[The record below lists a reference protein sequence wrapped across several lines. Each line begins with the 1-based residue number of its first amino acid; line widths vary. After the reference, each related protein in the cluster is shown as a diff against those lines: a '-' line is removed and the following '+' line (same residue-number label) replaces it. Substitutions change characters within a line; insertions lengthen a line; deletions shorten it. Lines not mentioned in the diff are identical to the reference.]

1 MRSKPH
7 FKLLLDGSLRVVSR
21 PSTPNHRKTAMQT
34 IAATLTRCR
43 HGQALVVLESRP
55 FNGVELRPG
64 DLRQLAQQLNAIA
77 DMAARLPTG
86 GKHWR
91 ATRVELGAEPTA
103 QPRAD
108 A

>member
-1 MRSKPH
+1 
-7 FKLLLDGSLRVVSR
+7 
-21 PSTPNHRKTAMQT
+21 MQT

-64 DLRQLAQQLNAIA
+64 ELRQLAQQLNAIA

-86 GKHWR
+86 GKHWKP
-91 ATRVELGAEPTA
+91 TRVVIGAT
-103 QPRAD
+103 QPAVE
-108 A
+108 AAV

>member
-1 MRSKPH
+1 MNTPPAAS
-7 FKLLLDGSLRVVSR
+7 DANR
-21 PSTPNHRKTAMQT
+21 PLAHNPFAQPAIQT